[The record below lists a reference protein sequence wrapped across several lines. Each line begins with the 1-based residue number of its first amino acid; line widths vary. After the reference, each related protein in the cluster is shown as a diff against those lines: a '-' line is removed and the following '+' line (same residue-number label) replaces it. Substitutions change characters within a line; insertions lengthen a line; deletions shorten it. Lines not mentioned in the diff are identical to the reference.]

1 MSFVKKRI
9 MKIFSDGSVNFNNT
23 FSKKSNKIKISQKDH
38 TTFILNKKNSNVI
51 TTNSKDFESFK
62 TRFLKFK

>member
-9 MKIFSDGSVNFNNT
+9 IKIFSDGSVNFNNT
-23 FSKKSNKIKISQKDH
+23 FSKKLNKIKISQKDH
-38 TTFILNKKNSNVI
+38 ATFILNKKNSNVI
-51 TTNSKDFESFK
+51 TTNSKDFENFK